1 MANFDDDFDDLT
13 ESEPAQ
19 ENEVPSAPEE
29 EAAGAA
35 PAANNR
41 NFMLAIGVLGGIF
54 ILLVIVLVVAAI
66 FLLPRQK
73 SVASATNAV
82 IQTQNAATL
91 AYATEVERS
100 AVLAA
105 EVMTLTAT
113 ANITNTPIP
122 PTITATPVVAKP
134 SFTPTASPAI
144 TETFS
149 DPRTATVAALLTQAA
164 TSRNVTLTPGTAVGG
179 AGGGGLNGTSTS
191 TALPTTG
198 FADEVGL
205 PGLFGLA
212 VALIVV
218 IFLARRLRISTSG

>member
-1 MANFDDDFDDLT
+1 MADFDDDFDDLT
-13 ESEPAQ
+13 ESEPSQ
-19 ENEVPSAPEE
+19 ENEVPSASE

-54 ILLVIVLVVAAI
+54 ILLVIALVVAAI
-66 FLLPRQK
+66 FFLPRQK

-91 AYATEVERS
+91 EYATEVERS

-134 SFTPTASPAI
+134 SFTPTASPI
-144 TETFS
+144 VTETFS

-212 VALIVV
+212 AALIVV